1 MQGTQTGKNQ
11 DMKKPIINYPCVWSY
26 RIIGQDDQ
34 LLRNAVSNAVGDKE
48 HQISFANQSSGG
60 KYQSLNVEVRVHSEE
75 ERADIFE
82 RLRKDP
88 NVKVVL

>member
-1 MQGTQTGKNQ
+1 
-11 DMKKPIINYPCVWSY
+11 MKKPIINYPCVWSY

-34 LLRNAVSNAVGDKE
+34 VLRNAVSNALGDEE
-48 HQISFANQSSGG
+48 HQISFANKSSGG
-60 KYQSLNVEVRVHSEE
+60 KYKSLNVEVRVHSEQ

-88 NVKVVL
+88 NVIVVI